1 MKDLYKVIKN
11 VRVSEKAT
19 MLNEQN
25 NDVVLEV
32 DRRANK
38 LEIKHAVEQLLGKK
52 VEGVRTLNQS
62 GKLKRQRR
70 ADAGRTAHWKKAIV
84 RLKAGESLDLV

>member
-1 MKDLYKVIKN
+1 MRDLYQVIKK

-19 MLNEQN
+19 MLNELN

-38 LEIKHAVEQLLGKK
+38 LEIKRAVEALLGKK

-70 ADAGRTAHWKKAIV
+70 ADSGRTNHWKKAIV
-84 RLKAGESLDLV
+84 RLKEGENLDLV

>member
-1 MKDLYKVIKN
+1 MKDLYQVIKN

-25 NDVVLEV
+25 NEVVLEV

-38 LEIKHAVEQLLGKK
+38 IEIARAVEQVLGKK
-52 VEGVRTLNQS
+52 VEAVRTLNQA

-84 RLKAGESLDLV
+84 RLKDGENLDLV

>member
-32 DRRANK
+32 DPRANK
-38 LEIKHAVEQLLGKK
+38 LEIKRAVEQLLEKK
-52 VEGVRTLNQS
+52 VVSVRTLNQT

-84 RLKAGESLDLV
+84 RLAEGETLDLV

>member
-25 NDVVLEV
+25 NDITLEV
-32 DRRANK
+32 DPRANK
-38 LEIKHAVEQLLGKK
+38 IEIKRAVEQLLGKK
-52 VEGVRTLNQS
+52 VVGVRTLNQA

-84 RLKAGESLDLV
+84 RLKAGETLDLV

>member
-19 MLNEQN
+19 MLNELN
-25 NDVVLEV
+25 NQVVLEV
-32 DRRANK
+32 DPRANK
-38 LEIKHAVEQLLGKK
+38 LEIKRAVEQLLGKK
-52 VEGVRTLNQS
+52 VVSVQTLNQA

-70 ADAGRTAHWKKAIV
+70 ADAGRTNHWKKAIV
-84 RLKAGESLDLV
+84 RLKAGETLDLV

>member
-1 MKDLYKVIKN
+1 MKDLFKVIKN
-11 VRVSEKAT
+11 VHVSEKAT

-25 NDVVLEV
+25 NDVVLIV

-38 LEIKHAVEQLLGKK
+38 LEIKRAVEQLLGKK
-52 VEGVRTLNQS
+52 VDQVRTLNQT

-84 RLKAGESLDLV
+84 RLKEGENLDLV